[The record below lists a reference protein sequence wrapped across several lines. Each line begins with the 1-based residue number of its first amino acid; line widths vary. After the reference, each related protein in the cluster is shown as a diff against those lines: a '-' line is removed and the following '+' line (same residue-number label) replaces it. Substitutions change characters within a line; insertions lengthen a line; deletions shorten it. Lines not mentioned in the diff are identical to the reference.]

1 MPEINVWTASAW
13 ALLAAPLLDAWLGEP
28 RRWHPLVG
36 FGALTQWLERRMNSA
51 PKGKRGGFQL
61 RVLGTL
67 AALILLAPAVLGAWW
82 LEGFL
87 LDRSHLIAFAGLGA
101 LTLYWAIGWKSLLT
115 HMRAISKACQ
125 EKNLGA
131 ARVAVGQVVSRD
143 CRSAQWPELRR
154 AAIESGLENASDAVV
169 GPLVW
174 FLLAGIPGVILYRL
188 SNTLDALWGYRSDRF
203 QYFGWAAARWD
214 DLLNLLPARVTA
226 LTFVLLAPRPP
237 ARGGGMSVA
246 LTAWRT
252 LAHRCASPNAGPV
265 MCAGAGALGVR
276 LGGPAHY
283 HGQTLDKPWFGG
295 DREPDDRD
303 LVRAMR
309 LINGSLVLLFG
320 LAGTSVLVWSYL
332 L

>member
-1 MPEINVWTASAW
+1 MVIAW
-13 ALLAAPLLDAWLGEP
+13 VLLAAPLLDAWLGEP

-36 FGALTQWLERRMNSA
+36 FGALAMRLERRLNLASER
-51 PKGKRGGFQL
+51 KRDGFL
-61 RVLGTL
+61 RRGCGAL
-67 AALILLAPAVLGAWW
+67 ALLILVAPPVLGAWW
-82 LEGFL
+82 LQDFL
-87 LDRSHLIAFAGLGA
+87 LERDHLFVFAGLGS

-115 HMRAISKACQ
+115 HLRAISKACQ
-125 EKNLGA
+125 KQNLDE
-131 ARVAVGQVVSRD
+131 ARAAVGQIVSRD
-143 CRSAQWPELRR
+143 CRSAQWPEVHR
-154 AAIESGLENASDAVV
+154 AAIESGLENTSDAVV

-188 SNTLDALWGYRSDRF
+188 SNTLDALWGYRNERF
-203 QYFGWAAARWD
+203 QYFGWAAARRD

-226 LTFVLLAPRPP
+226 LAFVLLAVRTSS
-237 ARGGGMSVA
+237 RDGGTSAA

-252 LAHRCASPNAGPV
+252 QAHRCASPNAGPV

-303 LVRAMR
+303 LFRAIR
-309 LINGSLVLLFG
+309 LINSSLVLLFG
-320 LAGTSVLVWSYL
+320 LAGTLALVWSYL
-332 L
+332 S

>member
-1 MPEINVWTASAW
+1 MASAC

-36 FGALTQWLERRMNSA
+36 FGVSAIWIERRLNTASGA
-51 PKGKRGGFQL
+51 KRERFL
-61 RVLGTL
+61 RRGLGAL
-67 AALILLAPAVLGAWW
+67 GVLILVAPPVLGAWW
-82 LEGFL
+82 LQDFL
-87 LDRSHLIAFAGLGA
+87 LKRNHLFVFAGLGA

-115 HMRAISKACQ
+115 HLRAISKACQ
-125 EKNLGA
+125 EQNLDE
-131 ARVAVGQVVSRD
+131 ARIAVGQIVSRD
-143 CRSAQWPELRR
+143 CRSAQWPEVHR
-154 AAIESGLENASDAVV
+154 AAIESGLENTSDAVV

-188 SNTLDALWGYRSDRF
+188 SNTLDALWGYRNDRY

-226 LTFVLLAPRPP
+226 LTFVLLAPR
-237 ARGGGMSVA
+237 ASSQEGGTSAA

-252 LAHRCASPNAGPV
+252 QAHRCASPNAGPV

-276 LGGPAHY
+276 LGGPATY
-283 HGQTLDKPWFGG
+283 HGSIVDKPWFGG
-295 DREPDDRD
+295 DREPDDQD
-303 LVRAMR
+303 LFRAIR
-309 LINGSLVLLFG
+309 LINSSLVLLFG
-320 LAGTSVLVWSYL
+320 LAGTFALVWSYL

>member
-1 MPEINVWTASAW
+1 MVTTW

-36 FGALTQWLERRMNSA
+36 FGALAMWLERRLNA
-51 PKGKRGGFQL
+51 PSGRIRDGFLRRGRG
-61 RVLGTL
+61 VLAL
-67 AALILLAPAVLGAWW
+67 LILVALPVLGAWW
-82 LEGFL
+82 LQSFL
-87 LDRSHLIAFAGLGA
+87 LDRDHLLVFAGLGA
-101 LTLYWAIGWKSLLT
+101 IALYWAIGWKSLLT
-115 HMRAISKACQ
+115 HLRTINKACQ
-125 EKNLGA
+125 EQNLDE
-131 ARVAVGQVVSRD
+131 ARTAVGQIVSRD
-143 CRSAQWPELRR
+143 CRSAQWPKVRR

-188 SNTLDALWGYRSDRF
+188 SNTLDALWGYRNDRY

-214 DLLNLLPARVTA
+214 DLLNFLPARVTA
-226 LTFVLLAPRPP
+226 LAFVLLAPR
-237 ARGGGMSVA
+237 ASSREGGTSAA
-246 LTAWRT
+246 LTVWRT
-252 LAHRCASPNAGPV
+252 QAHRCASPNAGPV

-276 LGGPAHY
+276 LGGPASY
-283 HGQTLDKPWFGG
+283 HGSIVDKPWFGG

-320 LAGTSVLVWSYL
+320 LAGTVALVWSYL
-332 L
+332 S